1 MLIGLWKKGRN
12 FPKFH
17 VPEIS
22 PYETSEH
29 YLCIAHDS
37 ASPVGSLAKET
48 TESIKSILGKAGA
61 NAVTVSISERIDID
75 GDRMLEARRTEA
87 IGARPKEDPDLRFPI
102 VDVRLDAVK
111 RRTANGNH
119 NLLRLHHAVRDLS
132 KEALR
137 HEKRRERTTP

>member
-1 MLIGLWKKGRN
+1 M
-12 FPKFH
+12 
-17 VPEIS
+17 
-22 PYETSEH
+22 
-29 YLCIAHDS
+29 
-37 ASPVGSLAKET
+37 
-48 TESIKSILGKAGA
+48 
-61 NAVTVSISERIDID
+61 TVSISERIDID

-137 HEKRRERTTP
+137 HENKKGAYNAVIFSRDDSYWLSDFSARPFLDGGERDVFVPSCDA